1 MKTKRTF
8 AFGASLATGAAI
20 WALSPALTGEVEPW
34 DANTVFL
41 PIAIVIVSLILGFLF
56 PKNPLVSSAGLLL
69 GQVTYILILLP
80 IGPLILVGLVFLLG
94 YVIVFSLPFT
104 FLAAFIHRKFRRSVK
119 SSDD

>member
-56 PKNPLVSSAGLLL
+56 PKNSLVSSAGLLL

-80 IGPLILVGLVFLLG
+80 IGPLIFLGFAILLG
-94 YVIVFSLPFT
+94 YAIIFSLPLT
-104 FLAAFIHRKFRRSVK
+104 FLGAFIHATLRKPMK